1 MKAGMKKFMAA
12 AVLMMALV
20 ITAGFGATKAL
31 AVTLTAKQT
40 GKTTNSISIQWAGSL
55 SSYEQRNGYKIKGYQ
70 IEMKEYSGSSD
81 WKVVENLTSGSSM
94 YTITGLKPGTKY
106 SIRVKM
112 PYSYSNGR
120 YESSYSAYA
129 YEEGKYFSTTALTT
143 VTGLKQVKWW
153 YFALSLDVA
162 WNKQEAADGYEVEC
176 RKSNGKLQEKKTL
189 TYGTAGN
196 TSFGK
201 IKNEMI
207 YTVKV
212 RAFQNVNGVKKYTN
226 WSAPITCFTQPR
238 ITSLKVKNGKL
249 TVKWKKVSG
258 ATGYRI
264 YVSTKPKSGYK
275 KVKQVSA
282 KKGSITI
289 KKFKG
294 KKFKAKKSYYV
305 YIQTLKKVNG
315 KVNTSGRLYYWDSRK
330 SASSFG
336 YFN

>member
-20 ITAGFGATKAL
+20 ITAGFGATKAM
-31 AVTLTAKQT
+31 ASVSVTAKQT
-40 GKTTNSISIQWAGSL
+40 SKTTNSISVQWST
-55 SSYEQRNGYKIKGYQ
+55 SVTNGETLKGYQ
-70 IEMKEYSGSSD
+70 IDIREYNGSGEYRT
-81 WKVVENLTSGSSM
+81 VANLTSGSSM
-94 YTITGLKPGTKY
+94 YTINNLKAGTKY
-106 SIRVKM
+106 YVKVIAN
-112 PYSYSNGR
+112 YRSRYGSDNSTYSN
-120 YESSYSAYA
+120 A
-129 YEEGKYFSTTALTT
+129 YEDGKYFASTALTT

-176 RKSNGKLQEKKTL
+176 RKSNGKLLENGKKTL
-189 TYGTAGN
+189 TYGSASS
-196 TSFGK
+196 TSFSN

-212 RAFQNVNGVKKYTN
+212 RAFQTVNGVKKYTN

-315 KVNTSGRLYYWDSRK
+315 KVNTSGRLYYWDSKK